1 MCQKCN
7 VIFFAVHTQHLLKKT
22 LLNQGEKKKGK
33 GAREEGKQNLRKKG
47 EDHCLFMCFDIE
59 GE

>member
-33 GAREEGKQNLRKKG
+33 RGKGRGKTKLEEKG
-47 EDHCLFMCFDIE
+47 GRLLSVYVL
-59 GE
+59 